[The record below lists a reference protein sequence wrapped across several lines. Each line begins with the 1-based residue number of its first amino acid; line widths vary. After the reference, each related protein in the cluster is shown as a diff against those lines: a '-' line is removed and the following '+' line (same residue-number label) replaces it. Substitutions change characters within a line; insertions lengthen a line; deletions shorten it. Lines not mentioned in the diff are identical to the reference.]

1 MKLKAASIG
10 LLASAMVC
18 APLSE
23 ASAHGFRHHG
33 HWLLFAPFEAV
44 GAVVAGVAEIATAPI
59 VLLAD
64 AVDGPGYDHRGGYYE
79 RHGDYYGRGAPY
91 GRQGSNDYSDP
102 RASDNGPLDYNYGP
116 RDAYAAPPQDYGAP
130 SDPYRG
136 ERNYYPP
143 RSAYNAPPQGYDP
156 DSAERIR
163 AATGL
168 RAAPEGIWRPLRILS
183 APRRL
188 QRAGSR
194 PIWRAAGSVPAA
206 IVSPAI

>member
-44 GAVVAGVAEIATAPI
+44 GAVVAGVAAIATAPI

-64 AVDGPGYDHRGGYYE
+64 AVDGPGYDHRAGYYE

-102 RASDNGPLDYNYGP
+102 RASDNGLRDYNYGP

-143 RSAYNAPPQGYDP
+143 RSAYNAPPRREYRDRSEYYPPRDAYNAPAPGQYGEPPAQYPPPSYRPQSDDDRGSP
-156 DSAERIR
+156 DE
-163 AATGL
+163 
-168 RAAPEGIWRPLRILS
+168 S
-183 APRRL
+183 APPS
-188 QRAGSR
+188 G
-194 PIWRAAGSVPAA
+194 GD
-206 IVSPAI
+206 

>member
-91 GRQGSNDYSDP
+91 GPAQEQSLG
-102 RASDNGPLDYNYGP
+102 LDRFWIVQMNLGNH
-116 RDAYAAPPQDYGAP
+116 AAN
-130 SDPYRG
+130 RG
-136 ERNYYPP
+136 R
-143 RSAYNAPPQGYDP
+143 
-156 DSAERIR
+156 
-163 AATGL
+163 
-168 RAAPEGIWRPLRILS
+168 
-183 APRRL
+183 
-188 QRAGSR
+188 
-194 PIWRAAGSVPAA
+194 
-206 IVSPAI
+206 